1 MSHGL
6 FAAENLIAGRTG
18 FPVATP
24 DQTLVSGG
32 YFVIPL
38 PSKVDDAIVV
48 TSMPEVAGTV
58 VDTIATS
65 ILVGAGQSG
74 AVPLPSRTY
83 ARPNSTTPS
92 SAPAPLLGIV
102 PGGPVDPQAQAALR
116 ALGPMGSMEPQAARA
131 YSLYGGVVPA
141 ANPGLLIGS
150 PDIAVAAVLNG
161 EATGVWDP
169 DDLEAY

>member
-48 TSMPEVAGTV
+48 TSMPEVAGAI

-83 ARPNSTTPS
+83 APSTPS
-92 SAPAPLLGIV
+92 TPSNPLLGIV

-116 ALGPMGSMEPQAARA
+116 ALGAAGPMYPQAAQA

-141 ANPGLLIGS
+141 ARSGLLIGS

-161 EATGVWDP
+161 AATGGWDP
-169 DDLEAY
+169 DDVEAY